1 MLKNILP
8 ILNLELLKVLC
19 EIGHGNEII
28 LVDGTFSA
36 EGIGKDAIV
45 IRADGHGAVE
55 LLETILQFFPLDQY
69 VEKPVA
75 LMKVVD
81 DDPCKLPI

>member
-8 ILNLELLKVLC
+8 ILNLELLKVRC

-45 IRADGHGAVE
+45 IRADGHGTVE

>member
-45 IRADGHGAVE
+45 IRADGHGTVE
-55 LLETILQFFPLDQY
+55 LLETILIVLRDQG
-69 VEKPVA
+69 EDA
-75 LMKVVD
+75 AFD
-81 DDPCKLPI
+81 DVRREVMGKK